1 MSYEIL
7 GAFLTSASLQ
17 SVVGMVQVVAIVFVL
32 RGMGSLERQGSLLK
46 RMIEEQT
53 ALHDV
58 DDPLHPGAKLF
69 WGVGVNSI
77 EQQLALVSE
86 RQRVMSDRQQDFV
99 ESIKELKKGQ
109 GELIVV
115 CSKAVAQMAQR
126 EHLIG

>member
-7 GAFLTSASLQ
+7 GAFLTSASLP

-69 WGVGVNSI
+69 WGVNSI

-99 ESIKELKKGQ
+99 ENIKELKKGQ
-109 GELIVV
+109 GELIGV